1 MLGREGQQVRNSP
14 MGRCLTAQGRQ
25 GGCTG
30 GAPSL
35 TIFSAAVL
43 LMKRDPCPGL
53 PMHFT
58 FIPVA
63 VEGKS

>member
-1 MLGREGQQVRNSP
+1 

-30 GAPSL
+30 SAPSL

-58 FIPVA
+58 FIPAA
-63 VEGKS
+63 VEGKN